1 MALLGKTQSN
11 IGGDE
16 MKFKI
21 GEPVRIVSDYP
32 FDRTLQSATG
42 NIVALP
48 SDEHQNEY
56 LVKLDGG
63 ITRSLYLEGKITE
76 VSPDYLESA

>member
-1 MALLGKTQSN
+1 MGNSEMEFKV
-11 IGGDE
+11 GDH
-16 MKFKI
+16 
-21 GEPVRIVSDYP
+21 VRIVSDYP

-48 SDEHQNEY
+48 GDAHQNEC

-63 ITRSLYLEGKITE
+63 ITRSSYLEGKITK
-76 VSPDYLESA
+76 VPPDWLESA